1 MAKRV
6 LPDIQSLKTLVGTEL
21 GVSDWLAITQQRID
35 LFAEATEDRQ
45 WIHVDPER
53 ARRESP
59 FGTTIAHGHL
69 TLSLAP
75 ALLAQ
80 VIEVKGAS
88 MLVNPGVERVRF
100 RTPVRCGDRLRL
112 RATLKKLREL
122 PGGALRATVTI
133 VFEVEGQRRPAAF
146 GDALIVYYP

>member
-1 MAKRV
+1 MAKR
-6 LPDIQSLKTLVGTEL
+6 IISEIGELKPLVGTEL
-21 GVSDWLAITQQRID
+21 GVSDWLSITQDRIEK
-35 LFAEATEDRQ
+35 FAEATGDRQ

-75 ALLAQ
+75 MLLAEI
-80 VIEVKGAS
+80 VEVRGARL
-88 MLVNPGVERVRF
+88 LVNPGVERMRF
-100 RTPVRCGDRLRL
+100 RTPVRCGDRIRM
-112 RATLKKLREL
+112 RAKLKKLREL
-122 PGGALRATVTI
+122 PGGALHTTVQI
-133 VFEVEGQRRPAAF
+133 AFEIEGELRPAAF